1 MSDFKRKFS
10 FPHWD
15 GYVDDDIFYRLISNS
30 TPEYRA
36 EIRDIYFGGNYHYEY
51 RGHKRTYGEIMGV
64 ASNPTKVDNLF
75 RIQDTLGIPISLT
88 LNTMTMGNE
97 IASDIEVVAGLVQ
110 YIKTFYDRGLR
121 ITTISAVHLMRTG
134 VLQNEF
140 PEMHWKNTVNHLV
153 KNTQEVHD
161 YAALGYNTILLDRS
175 LNRDLTTLKEIRVES
190 KKLGIETSLL
200 ATEGC
205 MPSCPFKKEHDD
217 WQSDLQQ
224 SPTNYWE
231 TFAITCASWRDQGD
245 DGNLPRHGT
254 DISLATKELVDEFMA
269 NVDVLKFSGRLGAGG
284 NVDPNGR
291 MCWSGISPIFEYADS
306 FEEIYDKNLAPFIN
320 TRFLPQGWTNLKQT
334 QQHNDEDISSIW
346 NTKKGR
352 GLSKI
357 LSNCKNRCWD
367 CHACEKVFGVGSF
380 NSILEQ
386 RISYMAPAFLL
397 PANTADPTDVTW
409 PTKPS

>member
-1 MSDFKRKFS
+1 
-10 FPHWD
+10 
-15 GYVDDDIFYRLISNS
+15 
-30 TPEYRA
+30 
-36 EIRDIYFGGNYHYEY
+36 
-51 RGHKRTYGEIMGV
+51 MGV

-97 IASDIEVVAGLVQ
+97 IASDSEVVAGLVQ

-153 KNTQEVHD
+153 KNTQEVYD

-200 ATEGC
+200 ASEGC

-231 TFAITCASWRDQGD
+231 TFSTTCSTWHKKTGK
-245 DGNLPRHGT
+245 LPRHGI

-269 NVDVLKFSGRLGAGG
+269 NVDVLKFSGRIGAGG

-291 MCWSGISPIFEYADS
+291 MCWSGIGPLFEYADS

-320 TRFLPQGWTNLKQT
+320 ARFVPQGWTNYRTTMQLDT
-334 QQHNDEDISSIW
+334 STMDNIW
-346 NTKKGR
+346 LTKKGQ

-367 CHACEKVFGVGSF
+367 CHACEKVFGVEPF
-380 NSILEQ
+380 NSILELEYDSKKLA
-386 RISYMAPAFLL
+386 IETSL
-397 PANTADPTDVTW
+397 PVVLDDIITATWTQKDSEELVTCQNL
-409 PTKPS
+409 